1 MLTKD
6 ITVKIFSVI
15 LAFLLWLYVMGDEN
29 PEIPYEMTNI
39 PVKIVNINTLEKKGL
54 TIVDEKNY
62 YVTLRLRGRRNDIL
76 KLKST
81 DITAQADLSRVTS
94 KGINVIPIDI
104 NGLPNNIAL
113 VSISPSEIKVNVDY
127 IAQIEMPV
135 NIEISGNIAEGYAM
149 MPAVSKPEKVSIS
162 GPKSKIN
169 LVKNVVAQVNVSNKN
184 KDMNISVPVIAL
196 DKDNKEVK
204 GINIDPKFVNINIKV
219 NKTVKVPVNAKIIG
233 KVQDGY
239 DIASV
244 NVMPEY
250 VYITGSDSIL
260 DNIKSIN
267 TKQID
272 ITGLNHKITQDIP
285 YDLPEGAKLVKNDS
299 TAKVFIDIQKVITK
313 DIVINNIQVK
323 DNQNRNPQLS
333 NQTVTVT
340 VSGVESVVNS
350 AGPDSFNAY
359 VDVSN
364 FGSGKQNVNINV
376 TTTLNLKII
385 KINPDKANVTI
396 P

>member
-6 ITVKIFSVI
+6 ITIKIFSVI

-29 PEIPYEMTNI
+29 PEIPYEMANI

-81 DITAQADLSRVTS
+81 DITAQADLSRITS

-149 MPAVSKPEKVSIS
+149 MPAVSKPEKVLIS

-169 LVKNVVAQVNVSNKN
+169 LVKNIVAQVNVSNKN

-204 GINIDPKFVNINIKV
+204 GINIDPKFVNINIEV

-260 DNIKSIN
+260 DKIKSIN

-323 DNQNRNPQLS
+323 DSQNRNPQLS

-350 AGPDSFNAY
+350 AVPDNFNAY

-376 TTTLNLKII
+376 TTNLNLKII
-385 KINPDKANVTI
+385 KINPDTANVTI

>member
-6 ITVKIFSVI
+6 ITIKILSVI

-29 PEIPYEMTNI
+29 PEIPYEMANI

-62 YVTLRLRGRRNDIL
+62 YVTLRLKGRRNDIL

-94 KGINVIPIDI
+94 NGINVIPIDI

-149 MPAVSKPEKVSIS
+149 MPAVSKPEKVLIS

-204 GINIDPKFVNINIKV
+204 GINIDPKFVNINIEV

-239 DIASV
+239 DIALV
-244 NVMPEY
+244 NVIPEY

-260 DNIKSIN
+260 DKIKSIN

-285 YDLPEGAKLVKNDS
+285 YDLPEGVKLIKNDS

-323 DNQNRNPQLS
+323 DSQNRNPQLS

-350 AGPDSFNAY
+350 AVPDNFNAY

-364 FGSGKQNVNINV
+364 FGSGKQNVNISV
-376 TTTLNLKII
+376 TTNLNLKII
-385 KINPDKANVTI
+385 KINPETANVTI